1 MRREVVY
8 ILTIT
13 IGLWV
18 DQNGT
23 DWPVKGEYLVDIA
36 CWTLFATIYARG
48 ERLER
53 IEMLTVL
60 AFATPMEL
68 FFTEVWHLYEYREGF
83 MPLFVPAGHWFLFDL
98 GRRFSRLLPDKWSW
112 PSIAPFVPLALYF
125 AYQGWDTSGMFLLAA
140 LLGFM
145 RWGPEPRLY
154 ATMAWLALAR
164 ELWGTHLGNWA
175 WYSDVAWTPLTALNP
190 PLLCGGVYALGDLL
204 VNLTVNRF
212 SQTPSMADHPVH

>member
-23 DWPVKGEYLVDIA
+23 DWPGKGEYLVDIA

-60 AFATPMEL
+60 AFAHPMEM
-68 FFTEVWHLYEYREGF
+68 FFTAVWHLY
-83 MPLFVPAGHWFLFDL
+83 D
-98 GRRFSRLLPDKWSW
+98 
-112 PSIAPFVPLALYF
+112 
-125 AYQGWDTSGMFLLAA
+125 
-140 LLGFM
+140 
-145 RWGPEPRLY
+145 
-154 ATMAWLALAR
+154 
-164 ELWGTHLGNWA
+164 
-175 WYSDVAWTPLTALNP
+175 
-190 PLLCGGVYALGDLL
+190 
-204 VNLTVNRF
+204 
-212 SQTPSMADHPVH
+212 

>member
-154 ATMAWLALAR
+154 ATMAWLALAM

-190 PLLCGGVYALGDLL
+190 PLLCGVVYALGDLL

-212 SQTPSMADHPVH
+212 SQTQSTADHPVH